1 MANHEHSNGAQLCAV
16 CGQRPGAVPVAWSAR
31 GERVE
36 GALCESCARDLLAGP
51 AGPTGPTAENPMR
64 PSPFGP
70 FPGDQR
76 GNGRGGSPTAT
87 PGWAQ
92 GVRRA
97 SAGGNGNAN
106 GNGSSTPSLD
116 QFGRDLT
123 DEARKGKIDAVIGR
137 DDEIAQTIEVLAR
150 RRKNNA
156 VLIGEAGVGKTA
168 IAEGLALRIAH
179 GDVPETL
186 HDVRIVA
193 VDLGGM
199 VAGAQFRGQFEQ
211 RLKSALDEV
220 VRSEGKVVLFIDELH
235 TIVGAGGAEGA
246 MDAANLLKPLLAR
259 GELRVIG
266 ATTLAEYRKIEKDS
280 ALARRFAAVHVD
292 EPSVEATVE
301 ILRGL
306 RPAYEEHHRVRIT
319 DAALDASAR
328 LSDRYVTEYH
338 LPDKAIDLIDQA
350 SARVRLHGERPDVAK
365 LERELEHLNAEK
377 QAAVDAESYEDAAEL
392 KDRIADLE
400 RRIEATSS
408 ETADG
413 AVPTSAGTEVTE
425 TDIAAVVAARTG
437 IPVGEL
443 VEGELERLQELESD
457 LHARVI
463 GQDTAVE
470 TVADTI
476 RRARVGL
483 SEGDRPLGTFL
494 FLGPTGVGKTELV
507 KALSERLFGTEKSLV
522 RIDMSEF
529 REPHTVARLIGS
541 PPGYVG
547 YGDGGQLT
555 EPVRRRPYSVV
566 LLDEIEKAHP
576 EVWNVLLQV
585 MDDGRLTD
593 GEGRTVDFTNTVLV
607 MTSNLGAP
615 QAKKRGIGFTA
626 DNGEVEREDAAEQM
640 IAAAKRAFLPEFVNR
655 IDELVVFDALSAE
668 QIERIGEL
676 IVARVEERLAAERG
690 IELEVAPEL
699 VSRLSR
705 EGFDPQYGARPLQR
719 HVRRTLEKALTKA
732 IIEGRLH
739 DSDHVTASDV
749 DGEIVLE
756 IEPTAVP
763 EPVAA

>member
-1 MANHEHSNGAQLCAV
+1 MANHEHSGGALCAV
-16 CGQRPGAVPVAWSAR
+16 CGQRPGTVPVAWSAQ
-31 GERVE
+31 GQRVD
-36 GALCESCARDLLAGP
+36 GALCETCARTLLAGS
-51 AGPTGPTAENPMR
+51 AGDTPSR

-70 FPGDQR
+70 FPPIAGGQSPR
-76 GNGRGGSPTAT
+76 GRGGFPQAGPAWA
-87 PGWAQ
+87 PGA
-92 GVRRA
+92 RRPA
-97 SAGGNGNAN
+97 ADGGGAGG
-106 GNGSSTPSLD
+106 SDTPTLD

-123 DEARKGKIDAVIGR
+123 ADARAGKIDAVIGR
-137 DDEIAQTIEVLAR
+137 DEEIAQTIEVLAR

-168 IAEGLALRIAH
+168 IAEGLALRIAQ
-179 GDVPETL
+179 GEVPETL
-186 HDVRIVA
+186 KDVRIVA

-211 RLKSALDEV
+211 RLKGALEEV
-220 VRSEGKVVLFIDELH
+220 VATEGKTVLFIDELH

-266 ATTLAEYRKIEKDS
+266 ATTLAEFRKIEKDG

-292 EPSVEATVE
+292 EPSVAATVE

-306 RPAYEEHHRVRIT
+306 RPAYEQHHKVKIA
-319 DAALDASAR
+319 DAALDAAAR

-338 LPDKAIDLIDQA
+338 LPDKAIDLVDQA
-350 SARVRLHGERPDVAK
+350 SARVHLHGESSDVAK
-365 LERELEHLNAEK
+365 LQHELEHLVAEK
-377 QAAVDAESYEDAAEL
+377 QAAVDAESYEDAAEI
-392 KDRIADLE
+392 KERIAKVEQQLE
-400 RRIEATSS
+400 ALAPE
-408 ETADG
+408 DG
-413 AVPTSAGTEVTE
+413 SDDAPVTGQAVTE
-425 TDIAAVVAARTG
+425 TDVAAVVAARTG

-443 VEGELERLQELESD
+443 VAGELEKLQELEDD

-463 GQDTAVE
+463 GQDRAVE

-507 KALSERLFGTEKSLV
+507 KALAERLFGTEKSLV

-593 GEGRTVDFTNTVLV
+593 GEGRTVDFANTVLV

-615 QAKKRGIGFTA
+615 QAKKRGLGFAAAGDGA
-626 DNGEVEREDAAEQM
+626 DEPEQAAEQM

-676 IVARVEERLAAERG
+676 IVGRVEVRIDDERG
-690 IELEVAPEL
+690 IDLEVEPEL
-699 VSRLSR
+699 IARLSR

-719 HVRRTLEKALTKA
+719 HVRRTLEKELTKA
-732 IIEGRLH
+732 IVEGRLH
-739 DSDHVTASDV
+739 DGDKVRASDA
-749 DGEIVLE
+749 DGEIALT
-756 IEPTAVP
+756 IEPAEVA